1 MKTDLC
7 GLAHMARCLSNMPQR
22 KITCWARIE
31 MLRNSQ
37 SNKKRDQSA
46 KFTSRFVSECRG
58 SNLPTNSNFYLGVNN
73 FWFCW
78 KEAEMNS
85 GTSRVLLSTTLFL
98 AYNKTKYNFLLCSAN
113 SQWWAQQ
120 FPMLIP
126 SGVQFTLTWQ
136 KNKSVTEHKL
146 NVQNLKSPLI
156 AADTAAEGNRQKKK
170 STRELHL
177 FSCACS
183 KAAQ

>member
-1 MKTDLC
+1 MKTDPC
-7 GLAHMARCLSNMPQR
+7 GLAHMARCLSNKPQR

-156 AADTAAEGNRQKKK
+156 AADTATEGNRQKKEK
-170 STRELHL
+170 YQGTASFLL
-177 FSCACS
+177 CM
-183 KAAQ
+183 